1 MENSNE
7 TTVKTVVVQ
16 VKAKDKLIAYL
27 LWFFLG
33 GLGFHR
39 FYAGNIK
46 SGVAM
51 VALFLLGAMTSVLGI
66 GLILYIVL
74 GIWWLI
80 DAFLTSGMIDEANE
94 ELTKNA

>member
-1 MENSNE
+1 MENSKE

-51 VALFLLGAMTSVLGI
+51 VALAVIGTMTSVLGI
-66 GLILYIVL
+66 GLILFVVL
-74 GIWWLI
+74 GVWWLA
-80 DAFLTSGMIDEANE
+80 DAFLTSGMIDKANE
-94 ELTKNA
+94 ELTKNG